1 MELNSSIEKEF
12 RLSPRQKTA
21 LDKLGLKTTK
31 DLLFYFP
38 SRYENFSERKN
49 IASLAEGDKTTVFGE
64 VMEASLGKTWRKRMA
79 ISEIT
84 VGDNTGI
91 IKAVWFHQPYMA
103 KMLNVGD
110 KVALTGKISRNKS
123 GLSISNP
130 NFEKISAY
138 EALGEGSM
146 ILPVYPE
153 TSGVT
158 SRWLRFAIQRILN
171 SLEEDIVDPIP
182 KDILKNIICRL

>member
-1 MELNSSIEKEF
+1 MDLNSSIEKTF
-12 RLSPRQKTA
+12 GLAQGKNA
-21 LDKLGLKTTK
+21 LDKLSLKTTR

-64 VMEASLGKTWRKRMA
+64 VLSASLGKTWRKKMA

-103 KMLNVGD
+103 KMLKVGD
-110 KVALTGKISRNKS
+110 KSSLDGK
-123 GLSISNP
+123 
-130 NFEKISAY
+130 NF
-138 EALGEGSM
+138 
-146 ILPVYPE
+146 PE
-153 TSGVT
+153 TSPA
-158 SRWLRFAIQRILN
+158 F
-171 SLEEDIVDPIP
+171 P
-182 KDILKNIICRL
+182 

>member
-1 MELNSSIEKEF
+1 MKQASPIEKNF

-21 LDKLGLKTTK
+21 LGKIGLKTIK

-49 IASLAEGDKTTVFGE
+49 IISLEEGDKTTVFGE
-64 VMEASLGKTWRKRMA
+64 VLSASLGKTWRKRMS

-103 KMLNVGD
+103 KMLTIGD

-146 ILPVYPE
+146 FLPVYPE

-158 SRWLRFAIQRILN
+158 SRWLRFAIK
-171 SLEEDIVDPIP
+171 EF
-182 KDILKNIICRL
+182 

>member
-21 LDKLGLKTTK
+21 LDKIGLKTTK

-64 VMEASLGKTWRKRMA
+64 VLEASLGKTWRKRMA

-130 NFEKISAY
+130 NFEK
-138 EALGEGSM
+138 
-146 ILPVYPE
+146 
-153 TSGVT
+153 
-158 SRWLRFAIQRILN
+158 
-171 SLEEDIVDPIP
+171 
-182 KDILKNIICRL
+182 

>member
-1 MELNSSIEKEF
+1 
-12 RLSPRQKTA
+12 
-21 LDKLGLKTTK
+21 
-31 DLLFYFP
+31 
-38 SRYENFSERKN
+38 
-49 IASLAEGDKTTVFGE
+49 
-64 VMEASLGKTWRKRMA
+64 MA

-138 EALGEGSM
+138 EAWAKAL
-146 ILPVYPE
+146 
-153 TSGVT
+153 
-158 SRWLRFAIQRILN
+158 
-171 SLEEDIVDPIP
+171 
-182 KDILKNIICRL
+182 

>member
-1 MELNSSIEKEF
+1 M
-12 RLSPRQKTA
+12 
-21 LDKLGLKTTK
+21 
-31 DLLFYFP
+31 
-38 SRYENFSERKN
+38 
-49 IASLAEGDKTTVFGE
+49 AEGDKTTVFGE
-64 VMEASLGKTWRKRMA
+64 VLSASLGKTWRKKMA

-123 GLSISNP
+123 GLSMSNP
-130 NFEKISAY
+130 NFEKISGY

-146 ILPVYPE
+146 LLPVYPE
-153 TSGVT
+153 TSGIT
-158 SRWLRFAIQRILN
+158 SRWLRFAIQKILN
-171 SLEEDIVDPIP
+171 SLEEDVADPIP
-182 KDILKNIICRL
+182 KEVLKKYHLPSLKSSLYSSINRKN